1 MRLVDADVLRARLE
15 GMIKAPWN
23 AQSAPY
29 CWAHAYEAMQ
39 EELDNAPTIEAEP
52 VKQPEL
58 VHCSECVHCEK
69 SEFAGFWFCDA
80 WDEDVSM
87 AYQDPEKYY
96 CAEGERREL

>member
-1 MRLVDADVLRARLE
+1 MDRQTLISELARCAEVFKRAGGCICCDNRYPLE
-15 GMIKAPWN
+15 GGLGQLFTAALLEIN
-23 AQSAPY
+23 G
-29 CWAHAYEAMQ
+29 
-39 EELDNAPTIEAEP
+39 
-52 VKQPEL
+52 QPEL

-96 CAEGERREL
+96 CAEGVKREL